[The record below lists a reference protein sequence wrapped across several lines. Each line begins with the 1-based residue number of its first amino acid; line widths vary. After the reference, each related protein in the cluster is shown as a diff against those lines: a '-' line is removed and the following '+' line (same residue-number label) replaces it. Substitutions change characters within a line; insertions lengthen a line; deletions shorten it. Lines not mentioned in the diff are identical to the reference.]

1 MLRESHTGILFLNSI
16 MTLKG
21 KLSKNFE
28 FERLLSDVAAKL
40 E

>member
-1 MLRESHTGILFLNSI
+1 

-21 KLSKNFE
+21 KLSKNYE